1 MLKWVREGFHAK
13 YGQEAKLAFIITIR
27 VQHSLRT
34 VQAVAQWTDQATAV
48 VQNMTQYNSVA
59 LPTYNNVP
67 GQFINFNPNLQFVP
81 QTSMIGYNGTD
92 AYNEAA
98 QTIFLVASAT
108 SIGSITTIGGWA
120 PTMEWP
126 GWYFNGTINYW
137 DYGSWPGTPANGLA
151 VNRPFILGCS
161 YSISGGQTTSM
172 DMRNNGQ
179 SNYCTNCTANTMLG
193 ASGFYLGDDQNWG
206 TTFGGKMSECIIFKS
221 VLTQAQM
228 QLVDSYLAIK
238 YGITLYGNA
247 TSSNPLVTDGNYY
260 LSSGAT
266 VWTYPG
272 YAAYH
277 NEVAGIAR
285 DDASALYQKVSS
297 TVFNT
302 TNNALIISTD
312 NNFTAGNYDPARTT
326 GLVNGQALLFGNDQN
341 STTATQTTSLDLTT
355 YLRRVQRTWKTENTG
370 SVGPVNLYFPTLP
383 ALAAGEFY
391 VALTDATSNFTTGST
406 AIGTSKTTT
415 FTNVT
420 VPNGINY
427 FTIAIASLKVEY
439 DSAATSCLEHLGC
452 DIPRLLIKGL
462 AVGNNSI
469 TISDLGTGSATSGT
483 DYTLSPIVVNIP
495 AGHYDGTMATS
506 LPVPLTIIDDC
517 YQEPNET
524 INLALGATTGV
535 VGVGDANGDATTQST
550 TTYTILNDDFT
561 PLATIAGTT
570 TVCQNTAPPTITF
583 TGSGGTAPYYF
594 TYSIDGGTTYSL
606 STATTI
612 ATTTVAT
619 TTAGTHTVSLLTVAD
634 SKTYTTTCITT
645 LTVTATVF
653 VNPAPAIN
661 SMTVASC
668 AGSSFTSTP
677 VNVTNGIVPA
687 GTTYTWGLPT
697 VTGGATGATTGTNQT
712 NITQTLNNPTTSVQ
726 TATYSITPTSGIGC
740 VGAPYILT
748 ATMSAPVHIFD
759 TTLATICSGNSFSL
773 TPVTGIPDAAT
784 VVAAGTTY
792 NWTAPTVTGGMTGAS
807 AQTNQTLINQTLFNP
822 TTTQQTATYT
832 VTPYSGGCPSPVF
845 KIIIPVNPSPTATI
859 IGTTTV
865 CFGATAPNVTFTGI
879 TGNAPYKF
887 VYSLNGTTQTVNA
900 PSTTTTVAVST
911 GISNVFTYSLISVA
925 DNLCSQP
932 QSGSAVITVNPLPTA
947 TVVGTTTVCQNSTSP
962 NIVFTGAS
970 ATAPYLFTYSINGVG
985 SQTVSSIAG
994 TTASVSVPT
1003 GTVTTYTYNL
1013 IRVQEGSSAA
1023 CIQNQ
1028 TGSAS
1033 VEVRAPSQG
1042 TVTASVHRICQN
1054 SASPS
1059 MVFNGSSG
1067 TPPYTFYYTIKSD
1080 VNGTTTNSVIST
1092 GSTATVQVST
1102 ANADTLVY
1110 TITNI
1115 QDASGI
1121 ICGIGGSFDTTVID
1135 PLPKSTI
1142 TAALNDVCLGD
1153 PVQTITFT
1161 SIGVPAPVTFN
1172 YFTSVN
1178 GGANVAQPAINSPTT
1193 TATISA
1199 PATTLGTTIYTNGIS
1214 KSNVC
1219 TGSGNGSARLT
1230 VNPIP
1235 TASLSLTGSSTIC
1248 QSGGA
1253 SQVTFTGSIGHPPFV
1268 FNYNIDG
1275 AATTTITTLSG
1286 QNSVVLPLAALAAG
1300 THTVNLLSVK
1310 DTFNCSQPQTGS
1322 VTVTVDPLP
1331 TASAGGLGSICMN
1344 GTATV
1349 SGASAA
1355 NGSINWSSNGTGAGT
1370 ITNAT
1375 GLTPSYAAAASDA
1388 GKTVTLTMTVTSTNT
1403 CNPNTATA
1411 QYTVNVDS
1419 LPLATAGGIKT
1430 ICENASVTISG
1441 AIAKYGSI
1449 LWTGNGLGTI
1459 SNATTLTPS
1468 YAAVAGDAG
1477 NTVLLTMTVSSTN
1490 SCAPQTAT
1498 ATYTIT
1504 VDHLPT
1510 ATITGSSTIC
1520 ENSTATVST
1529 ASQSYGTPSW
1539 TWNGAG
1545 SITAGVN
1552 TLTPTYTAAAGD
1564 AGKAVTLTMTV
1575 TSTNTCA
1582 SQTASAN
1589 YIVNVDHLPIA
1600 TITGSTTICENS
1612 TTTISTASQ
1621 SYGTPSWTENGAG
1634 SITSGVNTLTPTYT
1648 AATGDAGNAVILTMT
1663 VTSTNTC
1670 ASQTAT
1676 ASYTINVDHLPT
1688 ATTTNSA
1695 TICENAS
1702 YTLKNGEA
1710 IQSYGSPKWTAN
1722 GAGSI
1727 TSGANTLTPTYSANT
1742 LDAGNAVTLTMTV
1755 TSTNTCSN
1763 ATATANYIINVDHLP
1778 TATAGTPQTIC
1789 QGNTATIAGAKSGN
1803 GTINW
1808 TANGQGTLTNS
1819 GTLNPQYTSTPA
1831 DAGNTVSLTM
1841 TVTSTNSCALSIST
1855 STTSV
1860 ITSINVRPA
1869 LTATVTAPQRV
1880 CQNSTAQVVF
1890 TITIQG
1896 TAPYTFNYTENGAT
1910 KTVSTINGN
1919 NVAVV
1924 GVSTSNAVPVI
1935 YNLSHVQDA
1944 NCQQTVAASA
1954 TMTVLPLPDAT
1965 ISQNEDVCRDSMPKA
1980 ILFKGLNGAKPYTFT
1995 FTINNDS
2002 VTQSADSVYSTNP
2015 ATDKTGTSVYT
2026 LTNVTDGNNCSKT
2039 LNQTATVVVHENPHA
2054 IFTISPEHTSIL
2066 EPTITITDASI
2077 ATTSW
2082 YWDFGDKNLSPS
2094 PNPKEHTYADTG
2106 TYKMK
2111 LIVSNGSCKDSTYE
2125 IVRITLPTSLYV
2137 PNTFSPNGD
2146 GVNDVF
2152 KAEGDGITTFE
2163 MMIYDRWGQ
2172 LVFQSTDIN
2181 KGWDGKVNG
2190 GSEVAAMDT
2199 YVYVINITA
2208 FANKHNYTYRG
2219 VVNLMK

>member
-1 MLKWVREGFHAK
+1 MYFLKVFKNHFSSTFSIALLPILICSYSYAQTSPQTFTTAGATTWTVPACVSSVTVECWGGGGGSGGDGRDPGGGSAGGGGAYSSSVINVTPATVYNLMVGGGGSAGTGPFGQPGSSGGNGGDSWFINSTTVMAK
-13 YGQEAKLAFIITIR
+13 GGAGGITRNGIWGVLPGGQGGQKSAGYGTIKN
-27 VQHSLRT
+27 SGGNGGSTYGINSNTCCGYTSGGGGGSSAGPLSDGNNGADAPAASKGPPGAGGT
-34 VQAVAQWTDQATAV
+34 AVAGGGAGGAGTGNGGIQTPGVAGSAPGGGGGGGQNHSPGALGGTGQVKLTWSVSAFSNKTATICSGTAFSITPVSGVGGDNFPTGTTYSWAAPTVTGGITGGSAQIAQMAISQMLTNPLATAQTATYTVNASTNCTFTIV
-48 VQNMTQYNSVA
+48 VTVNP
-59 LPTYNNVP
+59 LPTLTSTLTPTAVCS
-67 GQFINFNPNLQFVP
+67 GSNFNYTP
-81 QTSMIGYNGTD
+81 T
-92 AYNEAA
+92 
-98 QTIFLVASAT
+98 SAT
-108 SIGSITTIGGWA
+108 IGATYAWNRATIAGITQTGTSG
-120 PTMEWP
+120 
-126 GWYFNGTINYW
+126 NGNI
-137 DYGSWPGTPANGLA
+137 SEPL
-151 VNRPFILGCS
+151 VNTTSASVNVTYS
-161 YSISGGQTTSM
+161 YSISANNCSNTQNVVVAVNPLPTATLSGSFTKCLNDPSLIITFNGGSSIAPYIFTY
-172 DMRNNGQ
+172 NIN
-179 SNYCTNCTANTMLG
+179 
-193 ASGFYLGDDQNWG
+193 G
-206 TTFGGKMSECIIFKS
+206 TTGNLTVTSDATGTGTVSASTATAGTFTYNLVS
-221 VLTQAQM
+221 VKDNSAAACSQAQ
-228 QLVDSYLAIK
+228 
-238 YGITLYGNA
+238 
-247 TSSNPLVTDGNYY
+247 
-260 LSSGAT
+260 
-266 VWTYPG
+266 
-272 YAAYH
+272 
-277 NEVAGIAR
+277 
-285 DDASALYQKVSS
+285 
-297 TVFNT
+297 
-302 TNNALIISTD
+302 
-312 NNFTAGNYDPARTT
+312 
-326 GLVNGQALLFGNDQN
+326 
-341 STTATQTTSLDLTT
+341 
-355 YLRRVQRTWKTENTG
+355 
-370 SVGPVNLYFPTLP
+370 
-383 ALAAGEFY
+383 
-391 VALTDATSNFTTGST
+391 
-406 AIGTSKTTT
+406 
-415 FTNVT
+415 
-420 VPNGINY
+420 
-427 FTIAIASLKVEY
+427 
-439 DSAATSCLEHLGC
+439 
-452 DIPRLLIKGL
+452 
-462 AVGNNSI
+462 
-469 TISDLGTGSATSGT
+469 TGSA
-483 DYTLSPIVVNIP
+483 IVNINP
-495 AGHYDGTMATS
+495 
-506 LPVPLTIIDDC
+506 
-517 YQEPNET
+517 
-524 INLALGATTGV
+524 LGAT
-535 VGVGDANGDATTQST
+535 
-550 TTYTILNDDFT
+550 L
-561 PLATIAGTT
+561 AGTT
-570 TVCQNTAPPTITF
+570 TVCLGAASPTITF
-583 TGSGGTAPYYF
+583 TGSGGATPYTF
-594 TYSIDGGTTYSL
+594 TYNINN
-606 STATTI
+606 TANTTI
-612 ATTTVAT
+612 GSN
-619 TTAGTHTVSLLTVAD
+619 GTGIATVSAPTN
-634 SKTYTTTCITT
+634 
-645 LTVTATVF
+645 TANVF
-653 VNPAPAIN
+653 VYTLVSVQAGALSCIN
-661 SMTVASC
+661 S
-668 AGSSFTSTP
+668 SS
-677 VNVTNGIVPA
+677 
-687 GTTYTWGLPT
+687 
-697 VTGGATGATTGTNQT
+697 
-712 NITQTLNNPTTSVQ
+712 
-726 TATYSITPTSGIGC
+726 
-740 VGAPYILT
+740 
-748 ATMSAPVHIFD
+748 
-759 TTLATICSGNSFSL
+759 
-773 TPVTGIPDAAT
+773 
-784 VVAAGTTY
+784 
-792 NWTAPTVTGGMTGAS
+792 
-807 AQTNQTLINQTLFNP
+807 
-822 TTTQQTATYT
+822 
-832 VTPYSGGCPSPVF
+832 
-845 KIIIPVNPSPTATI
+845 
-859 IGTTTV
+859 
-865 CFGATAPNVTFTGI
+865 
-879 TGNAPYKF
+879 
-887 VYSLNGTTQTVNA
+887 
-900 PSTTTTVAVST
+900 VAV
-911 GISNVFTYSLISVA
+911 
-925 DNLCSQP
+925 
-932 QSGSAVITVNPLPTA
+932 TVLALPTA

-962 NIVFTGAS
+962 NIVFTGS
-970 ATAPYLFTYSINGVG
+970 GGSSPYSFVYTWNG
-985 SQTVSSIAG
+985 SSNQTISGVAG
-994 TTASVSVPT
+994 QNTASVSVPT

-1013 IRVQEGSSAA
+1013 IRVQDGSSAA
-1023 CIQNQ
+1023 CSQNQ
-1028 TGSAS
+1028 TGTEL
-1033 VEVRAPSQG
+1033 VTVLAPSQG
-1042 TVTASVHRICQN
+1042 TVTATVHRICQN

-1235 TASLSLTGSSTIC
+1235 TASLSLTGSGTIC

-1286 QNSVVLPLAALAAG
+1286 KNSVVLPLTTLTAG

-1331 TASAGGLGSICMN
+1331 TASSGGLGSICMN

-1441 AIAKYGSI
+1441 AIAKYGSV
-1449 LWTGNGLGTI
+1449 LWTGNGFGTI
-1459 SNATTLTPS
+1459 SNSTTLTPS

-1477 NTVLLTMTVSSTN
+1477 NTVILTMTVSSTN
-1490 SCAPQTAT
+1490 SCAPQSST
-1498 ATYTIT
+1498 ATYTIQ

-1648 AATGDAGNAVILTMT
+1648 AAHGDAGNTVILKMY
-1663 VTSTNTC
+1663 VTSTNSC
-1670 ASQTAT
+1670 ASQKDSTE
-1676 ASYTINVDHLPT
+1676 YFINVDPLPT
-1688 ATTTNSA
+1688 AGTAGSA

-1710 IQSYGSPKWTAN
+1710 VQSYGSPSWTAN
-1722 GAGSI
+1722 GVGSI
-1727 TSGANTLTPTYSANT
+1727 TNGGNTLQPTYTANSN
-1742 LDAGNAVTLTMTV
+1742 DAGKGVTLTMKV

-1763 ATATANYIINVDHLP
+1763 ATATANYIINVDYLP

-1789 QGNTATIAGAKSGN
+1789 QGNTATISGAQSGY

-1819 GTLNPQYTSTPA
+1819 GTLSPQYTSTPA

-1841 TVTSTNSCALSIST
+1841 TVTSNNSCALPIPAA
-1855 STTSV
+1855 TTSV
-1860 ITSINVRPA
+1860 ITSISVRPA

-1890 TITIQG
+1890 TITSQG

-1924 GVSTSNAVPVI
+1924 GVSTSNAVPVV
-1935 YNLSHVQDA
+1935 YNLSHIQDA

-1965 ISQNEDVCRDSMPKA
+1965 IGQNEDVCRDSMPKA

-2002 VTQSADSVYSTNP
+2002 VTQSADSIYFTNP

-2054 IFTISPEHTSIL
+2054 IFTISPERTSIL

-2082 YWDFGDKNLSPS
+2082 FWDFGDKNLSPS

-2152 KAEGDGITTFE
+2152 KAEGDGITIFE

-2190 GSEVAAMDT
+2190 GTEVAAMDT

>member
-1 MLKWVREGFHAK
+1 MNKRMFYRYVILIMLLFSVGNATLHAQSDFFLK
-13 YGQEAKLAFIITIR
+13 GSANSLGGGCYQITPDAGNQAGMATDLYSINLATTFSLSFTMNFGTKDANGADGMTFIIGTDCNP
-27 VQHSLRT
+27 SLGT
-34 VQAVAQWTDQATAV
+34 GAGLGVSTTSNPSIIAEFDTYQNTGIGVDDIADDHIGLYKNGVVSATANQLNGAPV
-48 VQNMTQYNSVA
+48 PAAGAGVNIEDGTYHTIVINW
-59 LPTYNNVP
+59 TYN
-67 GQFINFNPNLQFVP
+67 
-81 QTSMIGYNGTD
+81 
-92 AYNEAA
+92 
-98 QTIFLVASAT
+98 SAT
-108 SIGSITTIGGWA
+108 SQTISVSFDGVVRKTATGNYLAALFGGTNLNYWSITGSTGGSSNNQSFCYTTPNTKTVCAGGLIKYGAPIKGTNYSWASTPVTNPINGQGTDSIQVNPLVSTVYTCNFVDACGTNRSVQFNAVVNPLPTATLSGSNVCLGGVSPTVVFTGGSATAPYTFTYKVNGGTNQTITSSAATNTVSIAIPTTTVTSYTYTLVSVQESSSSACSQSITT
-120 PTMEWP
+120 
-126 GWYFNGTINYW
+126 
-137 DYGSWPGTPANGLA
+137 
-151 VNRPFILGCS
+151 
-161 YSISGGQTTSM
+161 
-172 DMRNNGQ
+172 
-179 SNYCTNCTANTMLG
+179 
-193 ASGFYLGDDQNWG
+193 
-206 TTFGGKMSECIIFKS
+206 
-221 VLTQAQM
+221 
-228 QLVDSYLAIK
+228 
-238 YGITLYGNA
+238 
-247 TSSNPLVTDGNYY
+247 SS
-260 LSSGAT
+260 
-266 VWTYPG
+266 
-272 YAAYH
+272 
-277 NEVAGIAR
+277 
-285 DDASALYQKVSS
+285 
-297 TVFNT
+297 
-302 TNNALIISTD
+302 
-312 NNFTAGNYDPARTT
+312 
-326 GLVNGQALLFGNDQN
+326 
-341 STTATQTTSLDLTT
+341 
-355 YLRRVQRTWKTENTG
+355 
-370 SVGPVNLYFPTLP
+370 
-383 ALAAGEFY
+383 
-391 VALTDATSNFTTGST
+391 
-406 AIGTSKTTT
+406 
-415 FTNVT
+415 VT
-420 VPNGINY
+420 V
-427 FTIAIASLKVEY
+427 V
-439 DSAATSCLEHLGC
+439 
-452 DIPRLLIKGL
+452 
-462 AVGNNSI
+462 SI
-469 TISDLGTGSATSGT
+469 YPL
-483 DYTLSPIVVNIP
+483 P
-495 AGHYDGTMATS
+495 MAT
-506 LPVPLTIIDDC
+506 I
-517 YQEPNET
+517 
-524 INLALGATTGV
+524 G
-535 VGVGDANGDATTQST
+535 QST
-550 TTYTILNDDFT
+550 TI
-561 PLATIAGTT
+561 
-570 TVCQNTAPPTITF
+570 CQNGTAPDITF
-583 TGSGGTAPYYF
+583 TGSAGTAPYNFTYNVNGGTAQTITTTSGNTVTVAVSTAIASSF
-594 TYSIDGGTTYSL
+594 TYSLISVKD
-606 STATTI
+606 A
-612 ATTTVAT
+612 
-619 TTAGTHTVSLLTVAD
+619 
-634 SKTYTTTCITT
+634 
-645 LTVTATVF
+645 
-653 VNPAPAIN
+653 N
-661 SMTVASC
+661 SC
-668 AGSSFTSTP
+668 
-677 VNVTNGIVPA
+677 
-687 GTTYTWGLPT
+687 
-697 VTGGATGATTGTNQT
+697 
-712 NITQTLNNPTTSVQ
+712 TQTQ
-726 TATYSITPTSGIGC
+726 T
-740 VGAPYILT
+740 
-748 ATMSAPVHIFD
+748 
-759 TTLATICSGNSFSL
+759 GNAV
-773 TPVTGIPDAAT
+773 VT
-784 VVAAGTTY
+784 
-792 NWTAPTVTGGMTGAS
+792 
-807 AQTNQTLINQTLFNP
+807 
-822 TTTQQTATYT
+822 
-832 VTPYSGGCPSPVF
+832 
-845 KIIIPVNPSPTATI
+845 VNPSPTGTI
-859 IGTTTV
+859 SGAATV
-865 CFGATAPNVTFTGI
+865 CLGATAPNITFTGL
-879 TGNAPYKF
+879 TGNAPYTF
-887 VYSLNGTTQTVNA
+887 IYSLNGTTNTVTA
-900 PSTTTTVAVST
+900 VGTTTTLTVPTNVAT
-911 GISNVFTYSLISVA
+911 VFNYSLMSVA
-925 DNLCSQP
+925 DNLCSQT
-932 QSGSAVITVNPLPTA
+932 QSGSAVVALNALPTA
-947 TVVGTTTVCQNSTSP
+947 AISSNVTVCQNSTSP
-962 NIVFTGAS
+962 NIVFTGTS

-1013 IRVQEGSSAA
+1013 ISVQEGSSAS

-1042 TVTASVHRICQN
+1042 TVTAAVHRICQN

-1059 MVFNGSSG
+1059 MMFNGSVG

-1080 VNGTTTNSVIST
+1080 VNGTTTNSVTST

-1153 PVQTITFT
+1153 PAQTITFT

-1172 YFTSVN
+1172 YYTSVN
-1178 GGANVAQPAINSPTT
+1178 GGANVAQTPISSTAPSLTT
-1193 TATISA
+1193 TLSV

-1214 KSNVC
+1214 SSNVC

-1275 AATTTITTLSG
+1275 AGTTTITTLSG
-1286 QNSVVLPLAALAAG
+1286 KNSVVLPLTTLTAG

-1331 TASAGGLGSICMN
+1331 TASSGGLGSICMN

-1477 NTVLLTMTVSSTN
+1477 NTVILTMTVSSTN
-1490 SCAPQTAT
+1490 SCAPQSST
-1498 ATYTIT
+1498 ATYTIQ

-1539 TWNGAG
+1539 TWNEAG

-1648 AATGDAGNAVILTMT
+1648 AAHGDAGNAVILTMT

-1676 ASYTINVDHLPT
+1676 ASYTVNVDKLPT
-1688 ATTTNSA
+1688 ATSGGTHTICQNASYTLTNGEASMSNATVQSWSANGTGSITNGNTTLMPTYTANSNDAGKAVTLTMTVSSNNTCSGAIATATYTINVDKLPTATSGGIHTICQNASYTLSNGEASMSDATVQSWSTNGAGSITGGNTTLMPTYKAAAGDAGNAVILTMTVSSNNTCSGAIATATYTINVDELPTANATGPHTICQNASYTLQNGEASMSNATVQSWSATGAGSITSGNTTLMPTYTANSTDAGKAVTLTMTVTSNNTCSGATATASYTINVDPLPTAGTAGSA

-1710 IQSYGSPKWTAN
+1710 IQSYGSPSWTAN

-1727 TSGANTLTPTYSANT
+1727 TNGGNPLQPTYTANSH
-1742 LDAGNAVTLTMTV
+1742 DAGKTVTLTMKV

-1763 ATATANYIINVDHLP
+1763 ATATANYIINVDYLP

-1789 QGNTATIAGAKSGN
+1789 QGNTATISGTQSGY

-1808 TANGQGTLTNS
+1808 TTNGQGTLTNS
-1819 GTLNPQYTSTPA
+1819 GTLSPQYTSTPA

-1841 TVTSTNSCALSIST
+1841 TVTSNNSCALPIPAA
-1855 STTSV
+1855 TTSV
-1860 ITSINVRPA
+1860 ITSISVRPA

-1890 TITIQG
+1890 TITSQG
-1896 TAPYTFNYTENGAT
+1896 TAPYTFNYTENGVT

-1924 GVSTSNAVPVI
+1924 GVSTSNAVPVV
-1935 YNLSHVQDA
+1935 YNLSHIQDA

-2015 ATDKTGTSVYT
+2015 ATDKTGTFVYT

-2054 IFTISPEHTSIL
+2054 IFIINPERTSIL

-2190 GSEVAAMDT
+2190 GTEVAAMDT

-2219 VVNLMK
+2219 MVNLMK